1 MADVTKVALGVCT
14 VSYDGVDLG
23 HTKGGVELTYEPV
36 WHDVTVD
43 AYGETKVDKRLMGEH
58 ITAKVPLAEQT
69 VQNLKVA
76 MPSGTIV
83 TDGTAPTKNRL
94 DVGSTAGL
102 RASAEAAPLVLTP
115 VDATDA
121 NSTVTIPKAIAGNQ
135 IVLSYVN
142 DAERVIE
149 VEFEGIIDETKAD
162 GARLFSI
169 GDTTATAA

>member
-43 AYGETKVDKRLMGEH
+43 VYGETKVDKRLMGEH
-58 ITAKVPLAEQT
+58 ITAKVPLAEYT
-69 VQNLKVA
+69 VANLKAA
-76 MPSGTIV
+76 MPGGTIV
-83 TDGTAPTKNRL
+83 TDGTTPTKKRL
-94 DVGSTAGL
+94 DVGSQAGL
-102 RASAEAAPLVLTP
+102 KASAEAAPLVLTP
-115 VDATDA
+115 VDAVGVEH
-121 NSTVTIPKAIAGNQ
+121 TVTIHKAIAGNQ
-135 IVLSYVN
+135 IVLSHVN

-149 VEFEGIIDETKAD
+149 VEFEGIIDESKAD

-169 GDTTATAA
+169 GDTTATA